1 MKLTEAKLKQ
11 MILEALR
18 AKYDGTGLTWVD
30 DNIPDPDQKLRATLG
45 DEKWNKIRSLEKTNP
60 DQALMIKQG
69 IDDMYPRRTKLET
82 IQSFMESHG
91 FDLEIDEI
99 EEFDED
105 FYKNETYIRNKESL
119 TVNYYIIYRFSINH
133 ELGTSTPNPSIGFK
147 FDYLDTTTQRP
158 RSFKD
163 KGEIKIPKMFELDF
177 SNEEDINTASTAILD
192 DQRRNL
198 ERIIGLGK

>member
-18 AKYDGTGLTWVD
+18 TKYDGVGLTSVD

-119 TVNYYIIYRFSINH
+119 TVTYYIIHRFSINH
-133 ELGTSTPNPSIGFK
+133 GLGTAIPNSSIGFR
-147 FDYLDTTTQRP
+147 FDYLDTATRRP

-177 SNEEDINTASTAILD
+177 RKEEDVKTASTTILG
-192 DQRRNL
+192 DQRKNL
-198 ERIIGLGK
+198 EKIIGLSK

>member
-18 AKYDGTGLTWVD
+18 TKYDGVGLTSVD

-119 TVNYYIIYRFSINH
+119 TVTYYINH
-133 ELGTSTPNPSIGFK
+133 ELGTSILRRVPSIKFK
-147 FDYLDTTTQRP
+147 LDYLDTNTSSPT
-158 RSFKD
+158 SFKHN
-163 KGEIKIPKMFELDF
+163 GEIKIPKMFELDF
-177 SNEEDINTASTAILD
+177 RKEEDVKTASTTILG
-192 DQRRNL
+192 DQRKNL
-198 ERIIGLGK
+198 EKIIGLSK